1 MATTQNQ
8 NNSYLNN
15 PKEFKRGQADGIS
28 GAISALTRVINGT
41 DKGDNRLADKELEK
55 IRRVFLMWRD
65 HIIESKDKNPKSL
78 NVLVETKKIMDIPV
92 PKN

>member
-1 MATTQNQ
+1 MTQQ
-8 NNSYLNN
+8 KQSYLNVE
-15 PKEFKRGQADGIS
+15 KEFKRGQVDGID
-28 GAISALTRVINGT
+28 GAIKVMTRVINGT
-41 DKGDNRLADKELEK
+41 DAGENRVANKELEK

-78 NVLVETKKIMDIPV
+78 NILIETKKIMDIPV